1 LTVVVVA
8 ARSSP
13 GLNQTGD
20 GLGDGIR
27 VTEQRAAEAA
37 LEPVAAGVVAF
48 VGRTLRGPVNRP
60 VAVRSFGEFE
70 RQFGG
75 LWQPASL
82 PYAVAQFFGNGGREA
97 LVVRVVNAARP
108 ATLTLPVDAK
118 GTDDGGAPHPSFWSL
133 AALQP
138 GTRECLRAAVDFDG
152 LGPDETDEFNLL
164 VQRVRAPQSDVVDA
178 QEYYP
183 RASALRGTPRY
194 LEDLLSSSALV
205 SCQQSCPGLR
215 PLATPVRQWR
225 CSRPDGDDGLAP
237 SDHDLIGSP
246 EARTGLFALTDQH
259 FQWLVLPP
267 RARELPV
274 GLATWWIA
282 ARFCAQR
289 RAMLLVDPPE
299 EWRSLP
305 EALAG
310 LARWSLRSSSAALW
324 FPWIEAPDPLRGSSS
339 RFPPSGAVAGLLSR
353 HEGQNPPWQEASM
366 ALALPPL
373 RADYRLSFPVPPAA
387 RARLGTL
394 GVNVPSV
401 VRVPRGQCPPQVTLA
416 ASSSRSPYAVRLLHQ
431 RRLQALGEAILQG
444 TRWVLFLAAN
454 DGNVVWRQVARQV
467 GEWLARSTGREAGPD
482 AGWFV
487 VCDRRLNPA
496 GAPTRVVQFLFG
508 LADPD
513 TGTWHAFLV
522 RHAPEGS
529 ELRPASANSWALA
542 PRQSGEWRAVDG
554 TSSVGL
560 ALPGALS
567 PDAESGN
574 RLRPDGAVLLA
585 GNLIQQV
592 KAAK

>member
-1 LTVVVVA
+1 MNHTGDDL
-8 ARSSP
+8 
-13 GLNQTGD
+13 GD
-20 GLGDGIR
+20 GLADGIR
-27 VTEQRAAEAA
+27 VTEQHALETA
-37 LEPVAAGVVAF
+37 LEPVAAGIVAF

-75 LWQPASL
+75 LWQPAPL
-82 PYAVAQFFGNGGREA
+82 PYALAQFFGNGGREA

-108 ATLTLPVDAK
+108 ATLTLPVDTASTED
-118 GTDDGGAPHPSFWSL
+118 GTVPHPAFWSL
-133 AALQP
+133 AALRP
-138 GTRECLRAAVDFDG
+138 GTREFLRAAVDYDG

-194 LEDLLSSSALV
+194 LEDLLASSALV
-205 SCQQSCPGLR
+205 SCQQPCPGWR
-215 PLATPVRQWR
+215 PLATPIRQWR
-225 CSRPDGDDGLAP
+225 FSRPDGDDGLAP

-246 EARTGLFALTDQH
+246 EARTGLFALVDHH

-274 GLATWWIA
+274 GVATWWIA
-282 ARFCAQR
+282 ARFCAER

-305 EALAG
+305 DALAG
-310 LARWSLRSSSAALW
+310 LATWSLRTSSAALW
-324 FPWIEAPDPLRGSSS
+324 FPWIDAPDPLRGSSA

-366 ALALPPL
+366 ALVLPPL
-373 RADYRLSFPVPPAA
+373 RADYRLSFPVSPAA
-387 RARLGTL
+387 RARLGAL

-416 ASSSRSPYAVRLLHQ
+416 GPSSRSPYVARLLHQ
-431 RRLQALGEAILQG
+431 RRLQALGEALLQG
-444 TRWVLFLAAN
+444 TRWVLFLAAT
-454 DGNVVWRQVARQV
+454 DGNVVWREVARQV
-467 GEWLARSTGREAGPD
+467 GEWLARSTGREAGPE

-487 VCDRRLNPA
+487 VCDRRLNPI
-496 GAPTRVVQFLFG
+496 GASTRVVQFLFG
-508 LADPD
+508 LADPA
-513 TGTWHAFLV
+513 TGAWHAFLV

-529 ELRPASANSWALA
+529 ELRPASANTWALA
-542 PRQSGEWRAVDG
+542 PRQSGARRAGSG
-554 TSSVGL
+554 TLSGGRTASG
-560 ALPGALS
+560 ALPLETESRNS
-567 PDAESGN
+567 P
-574 RLRPDGAVLLA
+574 LPDNPGLLTD
-585 GNLIQQV
+585 NDILLI